1 MKLFSLLC
9 AAFVSLAALAP
20 TTANAGHDSCGTRT
34 RVTYD
39 RCGQPVYWTYTFVG
53 RDHCG
58 RPVHQWVQQYRGG
71 YAGHG
76 RDSYGH
82 GRDSY
87 GRDSYGRD
95 SYGHGRDSGHGR
107 NYGHGH
113 GYSRPRS
120 GISFHFSR

>member
-87 GRDSYGRD
+87 GRDSYG
-95 SYGHGRDSGHGR
+95 HGRDSGHGR

>member
-20 TTANAGHDSCGTRT
+20 TTASAGHDSCGTRT

-39 RCGQPVYWTYTFVG
+39 RCGQPVYWTYSFVG

-58 RPVHQWVQQYRGG
+58 RPVYRWVQQYRGG

-76 RDSYGH
+76 RGSYGRGRDYGH
-82 GRDSY
+82 GHS
-87 GRDSYGRD
+87 S
-95 SYGHGRDSGHGR
+95 
-107 NYGHGH
+107 GHGH
-113 GYSRPRS
+113 GYSRSRS

>member
-1 MKLFSLLC
+1 MKLFSLFC

-71 YAGHG
+71 YAGHA
-76 RDSYGH
+76 RDSYGQ
-82 GRDSY
+82 

-95 SYGHGRDSGHGR
+95 SYGHERDSGHGR

-113 GYSRPRS
+113 EYSRPRS